1 MEEIGFVLHPT
12 HWRVAGECVECG
24 RTRLNFRLDFDE
36 AYHPNMLRSIC
47 VFGSFFFFFFFFL
60 LCLVTGHTSTFWGRS
75 RWTPFR
81 KAVLLLVATT
91 TITNNTLTSKLY
103 SFVCKTLSGA
113 AGGELSGGLTSCRI
127 ELSRQL

>member
-47 VFGSFFFFFFFFL
+47 VFGSFFL
-60 LCLVTGHTSTFWGRS
+60 LLLLGHWYTSTFWGRS